1 MTDKNKMNVLSGFP
15 KKISV
20 LGEEYKILFKRREDD
35 EKLDGAD
42 GYCEFLSKEIIIDK
56 SIFTGGDESPLVLK
70 KLDLLGLKVIRH
82 ELIHAFIYE
91 SGLSSENKW
100 AENEELVDWIALQFP
115 KLKKC
120 FEKIGVSE

>member
-1 MTDKNKMNVLSGFP
+1 MTKKNKINILYDFP
-15 KKISV
+15 EKVSV
-20 LGEEYKILFKRREDD
+20 LGVEYKIIFRTDKDD

-42 GYCEFLSKEIIIDK
+42 GYCEFLSKEIVIDK
-56 SIFTGGDESPLVLK
+56 SIFTGGDGSPLVLK

-91 SGLSSENKW
+91 SGLSSENTW
-100 AENEELVDWIALQFP
+100 AENEELVDWIAIQFP

-120 FEKIGVSE
+120 FDEVGVLE

>member
-1 MTDKNKMNVLSGFP
+1 MTDKKQDEYSFRFP

-20 LGEEYKILFKRREDD
+20 LGEEYKILFKRKEDD

-56 SIFTGGDESPLVLK
+56 SFFTGGDESPLVLK

-100 AENEELVDWIALQFP
+100 AENEELVDWIAIQFP

-120 FEKIGVSE
+120 FEKIGASE

>member
-20 LGEEYKILFKRREDD
+20 LGEEYKILFKRSEDD
-35 EKLDGAD
+35 EKLNGAD

-70 KLDLLGLKVIRH
+70 KMDLLGLKVIRH

-91 SGLSSENKW
+91 SGLSSENKL
-100 AENEELVDWIALQFP
+100 AENEELVDWIAIQFP

-120 FEKIGVSE
+120 FEKIGASE

>member
-20 LGEEYKILFKRREDD
+20 LGEEYKILF
-35 EKLDGAD
+35 
-42 GYCEFLSKEIIIDK
+42 
-56 SIFTGGDESPLVLK
+56 VLK

-91 SGLSSENKW
+91 SGLSNENKW
-100 AENEELVDWIALQFP
+100 AENEELVDWIAIQFP

-120 FEKIGVSE
+120 FEKIWASE